1 MTPNIV
7 DTETYAEFRASVGE
21 EFAAELV
28 ATFMQEAPLMLSAL
42 KAADAS
48 HDPDGFRRAAHSIK
62 SNAEIFG
69 ATALADIARQMETS
83 GAPTIDA
90 LEATLSQTEIAL
102 RALMDA

>member
-1 MTPNIV
+1 MSPKFV

-28 ATFMQEAPLMLSAL
+28 GTFLQEAPLMLSEL

-48 HDPDGFRRAAHSIK
+48 QDPDGFRRAAHSIK

-69 ATALADIARQMETS
+69 ATALADIARHMETS
-83 GAPTIDA
+83 GATTIEA
-90 LEATLSQTEIAL
+90 LERTLSQTETAL
-102 RALMDA
+102 RALIDA